1 MTSSDPMS
9 NSQEPFVD
17 KGKTDAPRK
26 LRILTFTTLYPN
38 AAQPTHGVFVEN
50 RIRHLHLSGSAEIRI
65 VAPVPYFPSKSERFG
80 AYAQFAQA
88 PKVEDRHG
96 LHIDHPRYLLLPKI
110 SMLAAPFSLYA
121 AGKRMFAQIQRE
133 GYDFDLI
140 DAHYLYPDGI
150 AAMLLGRT
158 FRRPVVITARGTDV
172 NLIPRYRLP
181 RRMILWAA
189 RNAAALI
196 TVSAALKDALV
207 ELGVSPEKVHVLR
220 NGVDLKLFSPQDRA
234 VARAAFGAKR
244 LTLLSVGHLIKRKGH
259 DLIIEALPMLPDC
272 DLLIAGDG
280 EEREALAALVARL
293 GLENRVTFLG
303 RLAHENLPQAYSAA
317 DILVLA
323 SDREGW
329 PNVLLEAMA
338 CGTPAVASRVWGNP
352 EVVASPDAGELFDE
366 RRPEA
371 IAAAVT
377 RLLARNPSREATRR
391 YAEYFSWDATTQGQ
405 LELFNKVIAN
415 RKNDHV

>member
-1 MTSSDPMS
+1 MTSSDPMR
-9 NSQEPFVD
+9 NVQEPFVD
-17 KGKTDAPRK
+17 KDETGAPRK

-50 RIRHLHLSGSAEIRI
+50 RIRHLHLSGAADIRV
-65 VAPVPYFPSKSERFG
+65 VAPVPYFPSKADRFG
-80 AYAQFAQA
+80 AYAKFAQA
-88 PKVEDRHG
+88 PLKEQRHG

-110 SMLAAPFSLYA
+110 SMLAAPLSLYV
-121 AGKRMFAQIQRE
+121 AGRRALARAQRK
-133 GYDFDLI
+133 GCDFDLI
-140 DAHYLYPDGI
+140 DAHYFYPDGV
-150 AAMLLGRT
+150 AAMMLGRV

-189 RNAAALI
+189 QNAAALI

-207 ELGVSPEKVHVLR
+207 ELGVAPEKVHVLR

-234 VARAAFGAKR
+234 ATRAAFGAR
-244 LTLLSVGHLIKRKGH
+244 RITLLSVGHLIKRKGH
-259 DLIIEALPMLPDC
+259 DLIIEALPLLPDC

-280 EEREALAALVARL
+280 EERAALAALVARL
-293 GLENRVTFLG
+293 GLEDRVRFLG
-303 RLAHENLPQAYSAA
+303 RLAHEELPQVYSAA

-405 LELFNKVIAN
+405 LKLFKQIIEH
-415 RKNDHV
+415 REDDRG